1 MLSRILSFGFNN
13 TPIARFLNLKMS
25 FRLVKNNT
33 ECTDKKTYESIIKMK
48 YTPDINNFVKGNING
63 GIYSLLIDNAA
74 GFASMV
80 NRNKPQFV
88 VTNNLNVNY
97 FHTASEGELVAIGK
111 IIKQGKKIDVCE
123 ASVYNNNIEIARG
136 SGNFFITNDIP
147 KKYLQS

>member
-1 MLSRILSFGFNN
+1 
-13 TPIARFLNLKMS
+13 
-25 FRLVKNNT
+25 
-33 ECTDKKTYESIIKMK
+33 MK

-147 KKYLQS
+147 KKY